1 MIKPASTKKTGAQKT
16 VAQTSAAVMP
26 DAKPVAVKPVAS
38 PETAPGAASQSKP
51 VSKPAVRSA
60 TKLAS
65 KSIAEPAAK
74 SPVKSAV
81 GVDVRADATTNGVT
95 PPASGKT
102 AKASPKVKIDAESK
116 VKKAKLVRDSFTMPD
131 VEYQVLADMKKAA
144 LKAGFEIKKSELLR
158 IGVALIQKTDIEKLR
173 LMLAALSP
181 LKAGRPKN
189 EK

>member
-1 MIKPASTKKTGAQKT
+1 
-16 VAQTSAAVMP
+16 MP
-26 DAKPVAVKPVAS
+26 DAKPVAAKPVAS
-38 PETAPGAASQSKP
+38 PETTPGAASQSKP
-51 VSKPAVRSA
+51 VSKPAARSA
-60 TKLAS
+60 TKVAS
-65 KSIAEPAAK
+65 KSTAEPAAK
-74 SPVKSAV
+74 SAVKLAIKSAV
-81 GVDVRADATTNGVT
+81 GADVRAAATANGVT
-95 PPASGKT
+95 PPASAKT
-102 AKASPKVKIDAESK
+102 AKASPKVKIDAELK

-173 LMLAALSP
+173 SMLAALSP

>member
-1 MIKPASTKKTGAQKT
+1 MIKPASTKKIIAPKT
-16 VAQTSAAVMP
+16 AAPKTAAVVP
-26 DAKPVAVKPVAS
+26 DAKPVAAKPVAS
-38 PETAPGAASQSKP
+38 AATAPGAASQSKP
-51 VSKPAVRSA
+51 VAKPAVRNA
-60 TKLAS
+60 TKIAS
-65 KSIAEPAAK
+65 KSTAEPTAK
-74 SPVKSAV
+74 SVVKSAV
-81 GVDVRADATTNGVT
+81 GAEVKAAASANGVT
-95 PPASGKT
+95 LPASAKT

-173 LMLAALSP
+173 TMLTTLSP